1 MTMDSMFKNLATGIT
16 YKGEEDITI
25 DLIISDTCLRY
36 ANMKLINWHEINKF
50 EGKITNTGQIEK
62 TFDAKEGWFT
72 VEELIEYIRNMFTNN
87 NKETNE
93 IVLNM
98 EEKNGLQIGDRI
110 EIDLEECLTKGNFII
125 TSIQGTVEGNNIL
138 DYSVELRNTN
148 LLENFIDLFRNSTD
162 IEEKSSQTET
172 EYVVEYAEEETI
184 IETHNIYT
192 DTEVN

>member
-1 MTMDSMFKNLATGIT
+1 MDSMFKNLATGIT

-98 EEKNGLQIGDRI
+98 EEKNDLKIGDRI

-125 TSIQGTVEGNNIL
+125 TSIQGAVEGNNIL